1 MAEERT
7 ERAESP
13 ARAPL
18 PNPEP
23 ILARPS
29 PLDWLVGG
37 ITVVLYVIGQLVF
50 LEGPHPYDPA
60 RYFRIALEFP
70 DVPATLFT
78 MRVGLVAPVRA
89 AILVFGPSEAALY
102 AVPILSGVV
111 LVGAVFATML
121 VLFRDRALAA
131 AAALLTGLNVH
142 YLVNSS
148 HIFPDVLATALFT
161 AAVFCLLLA
170 GLHLQRKRSG
180 GGGVLPTILIL
191 VAGTLLGW
199 SYLVREFSPILLPA
213 VVALVVAFR
222 YPLRQIAVLAVGA
235 LTVFLLD
242 PLAGR
247 LVWDRPLLHW
257 RLLLKR
263 DETVD
268 PDKLRRMEF
277 VQDQLDSVH
286 GTLLVFPRLLLAW
299 SSGWAFLVL
308 TAVFLAALVLLRDRR
323 LWLFFMWFA
332 SVFVTM
338 TAFGLRSLS
347 SSVWI
352 LNITN
357 IRYWYPIL
365 PPLIMGALGG
375 LWLLL
380 RAWFPSP
387 RGIYV
392 ARGAALCVAA
402 AILVPGFV
410 EFSSCSAKYPRKAGP
425 AEPWHEVRSWF
436 LTPEAAQFDTVYT
449 GLTTWRLL
457 PAYTA
462 STFGRESW
470 RGEVETL
477 EPAGGFAPTSGLG
490 TALLLVNKNRRGVPA
505 EVEAQWQELSEQWSP
520 VFVSGDGDI
529 VLLAHESA
537 LDGEPPATREEWWR
551 TSSAVTE
558 PVSPGT
564 CGVSP
569 YERPVHL

>member
-1 MAEERT
+1 VAEERT

-13 ARAPL
+13 ARARL
-18 PNPEP
+18 LSPESM
-23 ILARPS
+23 LARPS

-60 RYFRIALEFP
+60 RYFRIALDFP

-102 AVPILSGVV
+102 AVPIVSGVV

-148 HIFPDVLATALFT
+148 HIFPDVLVTALFT

-170 GLHLQRKRSG
+170 GLHLQRRRSG

-191 VAGTLLGW
+191 VGGILLGW
-199 SYLVREFSPILLPA
+199 SYLAREFSPILLPV
-213 VVALVVAFR
+213 VVALLIAFR

-235 LTVFLLD
+235 LAVFMLE
-242 PLAGR
+242 PVAGR
-247 LVWDRPLLHW
+247 LVWDRPLIHW

-277 VQDQLDSVH
+277 VQDQLDRVPD
-286 GTLLVFPRLLLAW
+286 TLLVFPRLLLAF

-308 TAVFLAALVLLRDRR
+308 TAVFLIALVLLCDRR
-323 LWLFFMWFA
+323 LWLFFIWFA

-338 TAFGLRSLS
+338 TAFGLGSLS
-347 SSVWI
+347 SGAWI

-365 PPLIMGALGG
+365 PPLVMGALGG

-380 RAWFPSP
+380 RAWFPGP
-387 RGIYV
+387 RGAYV

-402 AILVPGFV
+402 AVLVPGFV
-410 EFSSCSAKYPRKAGP
+410 EFSSCSAKYPWKAEP

-436 LTPEAAQFDTVYT
+436 LTPQAAQFDSVHTD
-449 GLTTWRLL
+449 LTTWRLL
-457 PAYTA
+457 PAYAA
-462 STFGRESW
+462 STIGRASW
-470 RGEVETL
+470 RGDVETL
-477 EPAGGFAPTSGLG
+477 EPAGGFAPTSGLE
-490 TALLLVNKNRRGVPA
+490 TSLLLVNKDRWRTSA
-505 EVEAQWQELSEQWSP
+505 EVEAQWQELSEEWAP

-537 LDGEPPATREEWWR
+537 LDGEPPATREEWWGR
-551 TSSAVTE
+551 FSAVAE

-569 YERPVHL
+569 YERPD